1 MLSTFFQ
8 SSLITGASSGLG
20 AAFAKHLAKPGS
32 HLVLV
37 ARRSD
42 RLKALSRELEK
53 LGATVEALVADL
65 ATEQGIRAVE
75 KKITDLPN
83 LDLLINNAGFGVVGP
98 FAKEPLPIQADMLRV
113 HDEAPMRLTY
123 AALQGMLSR
132 KKGAIINVASTS
144 AYAHNGEDAMYC
156 ATKAFLVAFSDSL
169 HEELHGTGVKIQALC
184 PGFTHTEFHEV
195 RDYIKVDATKIP
207 EILWMKAGD
216 VAAYSLN
223 ALRKNRVIVVP
234 GWINKVMVFLARNG
248 LLEIFRPIARSI
260 KEKSRI

>member
-1 MLSTFFQ
+1 MSDTFFQ

-20 AAFAKHLAKPGS
+20 AAFARHLAKPGS

-42 RLKALSRELEK
+42 RLNILSKELEK
-53 LGATVEALVADL
+53 LGATVEPLVADL
-65 ATEQGIRAVE
+65 ATEQGIQTIV
-75 KKITDLPN
+75 KKITALPN

-98 FAKEPLPIQADMLRV
+98 FAKEPLSIQADMLRV
-113 HDEAPMRLTY
+113 HNEAPMRLTY

-132 KKGAIINVASTS
+132 KKGTIINVASTA

-169 HEELHGTGVKIQALC
+169 HEELRGTGVKIQALC

-195 RDYIKVDATKIP
+195 
-207 EILWMKAGD
+207 LWMKASD
-216 VAAYSLN
+216 VTHYSLD
-223 ALRKNRVIVVP
+223 ALRRDRVIVVP
-234 GWINKVMVFLARNG
+234 GWINRVMVFLARNG
-248 LLEIFRPIARSI
+248 LLEMFRPIARSI
-260 KEKSRI
+260 KENSSIKPT